1 MRASPTY
8 KQLEASLRI
17 GSFTIKQWAEILSSG
32 TIALLFAVYV
42 SPLSLAQTM
51 FVSTLVAGA
60 PIAISYGAMAH
71 EWSVVDAVRSQ
82 WRWFTRPRHL
92 LPGPGL
98 ATEGYRVVTPP
109 PKVVPAFI
117 AGQDNRDG
125 ANKEAEGSE
134 LWDF

>member
-1 MRASPTY
+1 MLASPTY
-8 KQLEASLRI
+8 KQLEASLRV
-17 GSFTIKQWAEILSSG
+17 GAFTIKQWFEILFSG
-32 TIALLFAVYV
+32 TIALLFAMYV
-42 SPLSLAQTM
+42 SPLPLTQTM

-60 PIAISYGAMAH
+60 PIAISHGAMAH

-82 WRWFTRPRHL
+82 WRWFTRPRRL

-98 ATEGYRVVTPP
+98 ATAGYRVVAPP
-109 PKVVPAFI
+109 PKAVPAFI

-125 ANKEAEGSE
+125 VDQEAEGIK